1 MQITVAWKFAEVQ
14 RNLFAGKLRNA
25 VTLLYHA
32 IVVSIVRL
40 DCTYKAP
47 GWQQVT
53 YSTSATKR
61 GDTSSFQDT
70 QEHRVLSQKFIE
82 FKSSTSGHQPPNP

>member
-1 MQITVAWKFAEVQ
+1 MQPRKQLYCVALNRVVQ
-14 RNLFAGKLRNA
+14 YIACI
-25 VTLLYHA
+25 LYTYT
-32 IVVSIVRL
+32 S
-40 DCTYKAP
+40 TYKAP

-82 FKSSTSGHQPPNP
+82 FQSSTSGHQPPNP